1 VYNIPDRGSN
11 GTRESIDL
19 EGAFVHHIFFRK
31 TERKKPVETIRVQYE
46 IASDNL
52 KRAARMVARE
62 QSLGVRVTQYE
73 HTRVKA
79 MEASVKTIRRDKNR
93 GLVSIDVVSEPI
105 ETAYGLILSIA
116 GEISCLNAM
125 RSIQLAD
132 FELPARLARKLGGP
146 GWGADGLYDRLGLTD
161 RPIFVSVVK
170 PSQGLSPKEFGDLA
184 YECFVGGI
192 DVCKTDELLQES
204 REDYLARV
212 RACVDAARRAEAETG
227 ERKLFM
233 VHPVGPAERMM
244 SLYEE
249 GLAAG
254 GGIAMFAPA
263 AIGFP
268 LFHSLASLGSVPVMA
283 HMSMSGWLWQ
293 RHGMSVN
300 AWSKLVRLL
309 GADVVLY
316 PALQGSL
323 KATRSDLETVRTV
336 CESELDGIRKSLPAI
351 GGGQHAATLAVHY
364 KLFGPRFIF
373 LCGGGVVGHPG
384 GARAGG
390 RSIRQA
396 WEAVRQGIAV
406 KTYARQAKELA
417 AALKAFARYV

>member
-1 VYNIPDRGSN
+1 M
-11 GTRESIDL
+11 
-19 EGAFVHHIFFRK
+19 
-31 TERKKPVETIRVQYE
+31 ETIRVQYE
-46 IASDNL
+46 IVSDNL
-52 KRAARMVARE
+52 KRAARLVARE

-73 HTRVKA
+73 HRRVKA
-79 MEASVKTIRRDKNR
+79 MEAAVKTIRREKNR
-93 GLVSIDVVSEPI
+93 GRVAIDVVSDPI

-125 RSIQLAD
+125 RSIELAD
-132 FELPARLARKLGGP
+132 FELPSRLTRILGGP
-146 GWGADGLYDRLGLTD
+146 RLGADGLYDRLGLTD

-192 DVCKTDELLQES
+192 DICKTDELLQES

-212 RACVDAARRAEAETG
+212 RACAEAARRAEAETG

-233 VHPVGPAERMM
+233 VHPVGPADRMIP
-244 SLYEE
+244 LYEE
-249 GLAAG
+249 GLSAG

-268 LFHSLASLGSVPVMA
+268 LFHSLASLGRVPVMA

-300 AWSKLVRLL
+300 AWAKLVRLL
-309 GADVVLY
+309 GADIVLY

-323 KATRSDLETVRTV
+323 KARRADLETVRSV
-336 CESELDGIRKSLPAI
+336 CGTPWDGMRTSLPAV
-351 GGGQHAATLAVHY
+351 GGGQHAATMGVHV

-396 WEAVRQGIAV
+396 WDAARQGIPV